1 MPEPDLNSLSHRL
14 IDAAV
19 LEFGPTEIF
28 LPVGA
33 MRRAIPVSADRAA
46 PAGPHTR
53 AKSRLL
59 AVGGQNRARRGLF
72 AGGNRIRTIG
82 PAPAK
87 GSSGRCQS
95 ETAAREAEPLTGS
108 GPRTAMLAWSGAP
121 YPFPSRRDREFES
134 VFLQRR
140 VRRTA
145 TRTGEV
151 PSDLEVVRYWDLAAT
166 ERPKLNRTRR
176 SAPTR
181 RSVARC
187 SSGRSF
193 GKVKNTGSPN
203 ARRVERNTKSSL
215 LGAHVPAPP
224 PRRRSDVSE
233 IKARRVAA
241 LFAILVLFGWT
252 HVSEGQGLTT
262 YDPYSPDNR
271 GT

>member
-224 PRRRSDVSE
+224 PAD
-233 IKARRVAA
+233 AR
-241 LFAILVLFGWT
+241 T
-252 HVSEGQGLTT
+252 
-262 YDPYSPDNR
+262 
-271 GT
+271 